1 MTMTVPIKNIFD
13 LQSEILR
20 LEKLKQ
26 EQEMVLKQ
34 RVATPAAIISSV
46 RSIFPKAPEGEGI
59 GSFFSP
65 DLLSLASRFI
75 LPLTLNKTLF
85 KRSNMIV
92 KTLVGLLS
100 QKASTYISGDSVTS
114 IWDNVKGIF
123 NKKPKRAKPPQS
135 VPADVPVPN
144 RPL

>member
-1 MTMTVPIKNIFD
+1 MAIPIKNIFD

-26 EQEMVLKQ
+26 EQEMELKK

-46 RSIFPKAPEGEGI
+46 RSIFPKAPEGEGF

-65 DLLSLASRFI
+65 DLLSLASRFV
-75 LPLTLNKTLF
+75 LPITLNKTLF
-85 KRSNMIV
+85 KRSNMMV

-100 QKASTYISGDSVTS
+100 QKVSTYISGDSVS
-114 IWDNVKGIF
+114 GIWDNVKGIF
-123 NKKPKRAKPPQS
+123 GKKTTGTKKPA
-135 VPADVPVPN
+135 PAQ
-144 RPL
+144 